1 MKRRLYQGGPLL
13 FQLPG
18 LEPLAGLFH
27 RRCGLRENYEL
38 CSEVEQ
44 QPIGLSQALL
54 TWPPPMPIY
63 NSSEDEFLSRGRI
76 FNTHHGY
83 ICPDLSFAQSTTGN
97 IKRSKKNEA
106 GACVTM
112 RTLRSVYTVF

>member
-1 MKRRLYQGGPLL
+1 MKRRLYQGGLLL

-44 QPIGLSQALL
+44 KPIGLSQALL

-83 ICPDLSFAQSTTGN
+83 MSDLRLPEPGAGCTGTVVHVPDVLLT
-97 IKRSKKNEA
+97 R
-106 GACVTM
+106 
-112 RTLRSVYTVF
+112 